1 MRFNYKIVN
10 TSTTFESIIKI
21 KVPIVTID
29 FKDFSY
35 NCLIDSGASISHMH
49 YDLGKSLGIDIEKG
63 HKITSKGVAGISF
76 PSYIHKVKFNIKHY
90 NCYIDVAFSEQ
101 FKLDVGLLGRK
112 DFFDIFNVYF
122 YQSKGVF
129 ELNPVNEYA

>member
-1 MRFNYKIVN
+1 MRFNFKIVN
-10 TSTTFESIIKI
+10 SSTTGGLVEKIKI
-21 KVPIVTID
+21 PIVAIE

-49 YDLGKSLGIDIEKG
+49 YDLGRSLGIDIEKG
-63 HKITSKGVAGISF
+63 QKITAKGVAGISF

-90 NCYIDVAFSEQ
+90 TCDIDVAFSKQ
-101 FKLDVGLLGRK
+101 FKFDVGLLGRK
-112 DFFDIFNVYF
+112 DFFDIFNIYF

-129 ELNPVNEYA
+129 ELIPVNEYA